1 MLIFFKC
8 VPATGQRNEQK
19 SCIFVMML
27 PNKPMKPGLIV
38 HAYSPRDM
46 GGRGREISSSRAS

>member
-46 GGRGREISSSRAS
+46 GG